1 MISSFRGKYN
11 FLSNFY
17 ECMLH
22 YNGLRFCSLEAAYQ
36 ASKLENEE
44 DRVYFSTL
52 SAKDSKK
59 EIKKYKIRKDWNKV
73 KFSIMA
79 NLLCI
84 KFSNP
89 ILKNKLLDTGDEE
102 LIEGNNWGD
111 TVWGVCNG
119 EGDNMLGKLLM
130 KTREYYRNVEE

>member
-1 MISSFRGKYN
+1 MIDSFRGKYD

-17 ECMLH
+17 SCTITYSGLECS
-22 YNGLRFCSLEAAYQ
+22 SLEAAYQ
-36 ASKLENEE
+36 ALKLENEA
-44 DRVYFSTL
+44 DRFKISKM
-52 SAKDSKK
+52 SAKESKK

-79 NLLCI
+79 NLLFV
-84 KFSNP
+84 KFSDP
-89 ILKNKLLDTGDEE
+89 VLKQKLLDTKDEE
-102 LIEGNNWGD
+102 LVEGNNWGD